1 MSKNINKLKKNLI
14 GLELGS
20 SGVKLVVGDM
30 LKDGLHVRQVA
41 SSPLPEHVCTDGE
54 IKDPEI
60 VSQVVKQTIKQ
71 NKVKAKDCF
80 CCMESSQIITREVT
94 IPAQNK
100 QHLAEMAKYE
110 VEQFLPVEMENYIVQ
125 SILVK
130 ELEIDDKPFAE
141 MLVTAFPKKVIE
153 QSHKSI
159 SMSGLRPVVLDTQSN
174 AFAKLIEKQFKI
186 NGSSDFKDNITAFV
200 DFGNESI
207 NVQIFKNGLYAFNRS
222 LRFGAMDLDTN
233 ISKFLDISVDEAK
246 RLKLQVQNI
255 NYVIDETTEQ
265 GKLVNVVKAT
275 ITNWLDEISK
285 IFRYYQSR
293 SQGRSVELIYIY
305 GGLSNLT
312 GLTDFIE
319 SRFKVPAS
327 QLKKVD
333 GIELPARIELYDV
346 VNALGVFYR
355 R

>member
-1 MSKNINKLKKNLI
+1 MSKNISKLKKNLI

-54 IKDPEI
+54 INDPEVI
-60 VSQVVKQTIKQ
+60 SQVIKQTIKQ
-71 NKVKAKDCF
+71 HKIKARDCF

-100 QHLAEMAKYE
+100 QHLSEMAKYE
-110 VEQFLPVEMENYIVQ
+110 VEQFLPVEMDNYVVQ

-130 ELEIDDKPFAE
+130 EQEIDEKPFAE
-141 MLVTAFPKKVIE
+141 MLVTAFPKKVID
-153 QSHKSI
+153 QSHRSL
-159 SMSGLRPVVLDTQSN
+159 SMAGLRPIVLDTQAN
-174 AFAKLIEKQFKI
+174 AFSKLIEKQFKI
-186 NGSSDFKDNITAFV
+186 NGNSDFKNNITAFI

-207 NVQIFKNGLYAFNRS
+207 NVQVFKNGQYAFNRS
-222 LRFGAMDLDTN
+222 LRFGAMDLDMN
-233 ISKFLDISVDEAK
+233 ISKFMDISVEEA
-246 RLKLQVQNI
+246 RRFKLQIQNI
-255 NYVIDETTEQ
+255 NYITDETTDQ
-265 GKLVNVVKAT
+265 GRLVNVVKAT

-293 SQGRSVELIYIY
+293 SQGRSVELIYTY

-319 SRFKVPAS
+319 SRFKVPTS

-333 GIELPARIELYDV
+333 GIELPPKVELYDV